1 MVNCDMVALQLL
13 SLPFMLNK
21 GSKEDCVVNKFW
33 MEAENC
39 VVKLFHTEP
48 RLPMCQHDTNNTALS
63 HEEIVLENS
72 FVV

>member
-1 MVNCDMVALQLL
+1 MVNIDMVALQLL

-39 VVKLFHTEP
+39 EVKLFHTEP
-48 RLPMCQHDTNNTALS
+48 SQGYPCVNTIPTIL
-63 HEEIVLENS
+63 L
-72 FVV
+72 